1 MAEIVTYYI
10 GSQNDFLEIFEESYV
25 DDMRRMYSEN
35 LWKMVEE
42 CFSEWKDESSAIG
55 ITYQGGNKIYQLV
68 GDIDTTTGGKKE
80 IGVQVLS
87 DDAGMAFIK
96 NQEDLDNISTKIK
109 NKFLSIWDKGNGF
122 VFPSDGFNTVKYLLD
137 VSGQT
142 LLKLSIT
149 GKYLST
155 ENIIVKEDVE
165 ENTEEDVDV
174 EENTEVAE
182 EDLEDVYVVNLD
194 IARLD
199 AGNVRILKK
208 DDKYIMYPNLSPFF
222 RSADGLPC
230 LRGIISKIQEI
241 STNFND
247 ADKATG
253 EMYDIF
259 LGIDDWHRNKDN
271 MMSVDDFMSRKIS
284 PYNMGSI
291 VTKDLLEV

>member
-1 MAEIVTYYI
+1 MATVTYYI
-10 GSQNDFLEIFEESYV
+10 GSQNDFLEIFENSHV
-25 DDMRRMYSEN
+25 DDSRGMYSLN

-42 CFSEWKDESSAIG
+42 CFSEWKDDSSAIG

-68 GDIDTTTGGKKE
+68 GNIDTMDGDKKE
-80 IGVQVLS
+80 IGVQELS

-109 NKFLSIWDKGNGF
+109 NKFLSIWNKGNGF
-122 VFPSDGFNTVKYLLD
+122 VFPSDGSNTVKYLLD

-155 ENIIVKEDVE
+155 ENIIVKEDVYL
-165 ENTEEDVDV
+165 VD
-174 EENTEVAE
+174 
-182 EDLEDVYVVNLD
+182 LD
-194 IARLD
+194 IARLS

-222 RSADGLPC
+222 KSADGLPC
-230 LRGIISKIQEI
+230 LQNIISKIQEI

-247 ADKATG
+247 ADRATG
-253 EMYDIF
+253 EMCDIF

-271 MMSVDDFMSRKIS
+271 MMSVDDFMSRKIR
-284 PYNMGSI
+284 PYNMHPI